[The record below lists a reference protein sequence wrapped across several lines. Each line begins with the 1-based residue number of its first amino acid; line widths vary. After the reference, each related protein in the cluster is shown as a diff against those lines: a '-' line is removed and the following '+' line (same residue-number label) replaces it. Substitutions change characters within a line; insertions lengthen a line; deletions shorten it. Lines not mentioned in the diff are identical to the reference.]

1 MEQFME
7 ELEIMEEVNEWEE
20 EEEYEVVDLDEYRES
35 YNDYISSYI
44 Y

>member
-1 MEQFME
+1 MS
-7 ELEIMEEVNEWEE
+7 ELEMKTIEENLLLEE
-20 EEEYEVVDLDEYRES
+20 EDYETVDLDEYRES

>member
-1 MEQFME
+1 MSEMEMKAIEEME
-7 ELEIMEEVNEWEE
+7 I